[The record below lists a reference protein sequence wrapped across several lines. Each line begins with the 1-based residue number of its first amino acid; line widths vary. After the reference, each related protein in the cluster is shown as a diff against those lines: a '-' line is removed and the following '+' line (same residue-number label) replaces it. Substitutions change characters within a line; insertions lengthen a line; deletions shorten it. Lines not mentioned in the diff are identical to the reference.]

1 MTILKSDIPS
11 ADSPGASGLALRAA
25 GKFTGAWLSCF
36 LVMAQS
42 DGMMPAFSADHMLR
56 ASMCGTVGAVLTVVL
71 LVQMDR
77 ATNSLARQMT
87 ISAVVTFIGDV
98 FAHPSHFPPQWA
110 EPLVTAA
117 VSAGI
122 AIAVW
127 YATRWAKAL
136 MAMWA
141 GGSATP

>member
-11 ADSPGASGLALRAA
+11 TDSPGASGLALRAA
-25 GKFTGAWLSCF
+25 GKFSSAWISCF
-36 LVMAQS
+36 LVMARS
-42 DGMMPAFSADHMLR
+42 DGMMPAFSPEHVLR
-56 ASMCGTVGAVLTVVL
+56 ASMCGTVGAVLTVAL
-71 LVQMDR
+71 LIQMDR
-77 ATNSLARQMT
+77 APNSLIRQMT

-122 AIAVW
+122 ALVMW
-127 YATRWAKAL
+127 YATRWAKVL
-136 MAMWA
+136 MAMWT
-141 GGSATP
+141 GGSAAS

>member
-1 MTILKSDIPS
+1 MTILKSDIASTDS
-11 ADSPGASGLALRAA
+11 ASALALRAA
-25 GKFTGAWLSCF
+25 GKFSGAWISCF

-42 DGMMPAFSADHMLR
+42 DGMTPAFSADHILR
-56 ASMCGTVGAVLTVVL
+56 ASMCGTVGAVLTVAL
-71 LVQMDR
+71 LIQMDR
-77 ATNSLARQMT
+77 AANSLARQMT

-127 YATRWAKAL
+127 YATRWAKVL

-141 GGSATP
+141 GGSAAP